1 MRSLQSESG
10 RSLSLKGRIVVWAG
24 AGFVVACGW
33 ILFAFLTPPEYLTSA
48 LRKPLVETVAIASCP
63 IVFAGRYVPL
73 PFWAIPPVNAATY
86 TVIGLI
92 VEMLR
97 RKSTPRMAA

>member
-1 MRSLQSESG
+1 M
-10 RSLSLKGRIVVWAG
+10 KGRIVVWAG
-24 AGFVVACGW
+24 AGFLVACCW
-33 ILFAFLTPPEYLTSA
+33 ILYAFLTPPEYLISA
-48 LRKPLVETVAIASCP
+48 LRKPLFETVAIASCP